1 MNLNKYN
8 CIVCHIPFDDSIHLP
23 RSLPHCPH
31 IICTLCLSKSF
42 LTKSKTFICP
52 KDNKIYS
59 NIDNIENFKI
69 NQTIYKSIIEQK
81 KNNEGNI
88 VLNDKNNLTKRESKK
103 SVKTQKS
110 SKTKLD
116 TVSFTDT
123 LLTTNMF
130 INTNSNCNIS
140 NVNNNNNN
148 INNTQCYV
156 KKNIKFNKKIIFS
169 DNSLI
174 CSIHSL
180 PLNVICVTDLQRI
193 CNQCA
198 LNNLHL
204 DHQIIKE
211 NKFIEYVDEL
221 VKVFQTMESNKNLN
235 IDMSNIDTNII
246 LEKIENKIIRSKN
259 KIKKICIDLIENINL
274 QYRQIEKFLDLRK
287 NEIFTKFKFIN
298 YNINSLK
305 ESAENWMEIISN
317 KLIEANK
324 GSIEDINIDC
334 LKLLDKDKSKDIFHL
349 INIGKQLNE
358 RYDFIKETKSMIEK
372 LNKFSQNGLNIVPNS
387 ALIESIKDV
396 TTINEG
402 VPKQNN
408 KIIHNHNI
416 LTTMGNRDK
425 NEGYKTM
432 KINFNFC
439 NTNKLETSLFKI
451 EEDGGLVNSMG
462 LTPLQGYVGQIKNW
476 NSSKGY
482 DNSLIENEQF
492 NTINNL
498 SNFDSGSNDIR
509 YNINSNKVYSKKK
522 LDNFYSKEYIINFKN
537 NSCNDNYNYNKTKTQ
552 TYFYNTNKNNAEI
565 YTKKRYS
572 PENKLNLSG
581 NYSRYNT
588 QFSNIESY
596 RFKGNIM
603 PLSPINKKDMLKKY
617 TKEKICDVVF
627 TPPQKRAKSSNSM
640 IINNINNSYKQDS
653 TLDKNA
659 LSPQIKNDINLM
671 TQQEFRTVEKYQNK
685 KNMSYKDS
693 SGNKSA
699 KNKNKGNNKIKN
711 KFTRCISCTG
721 SLVNNKKNE
730 LNDVPI
736 IFNSKEDKDN
746 SPPKISKNNDINDIS
761 NITNKINKSTSNL
774 RHINKSCSKLK
785 TNFNNSINNNN
796 NIKNPSCQTKDI
808 NELKEIINNQMQ
820 LINPCFNHIFMNGE
834 GIQLL
839 NDFFQKNKNKK
850 FKEIKLIGCNLND
863 DDFSLLIKNFI
874 ENEIELGVLN
884 ATYNKIGD
892 NSFKSIF
899 EMIKK
904 VKGLKNIFLYNNMFS
919 RGFKDKMKN
928 YDRDNSLYKVRL
940 YL

>member
-8 CIVCHIPFDDSIHLP
+8 CIVCHIPFDNSIHLP

-235 IDMSNIDTNII
+235 IDMNNIDTNII

-693 SGNKSA
+693 SDNKSA